1 MENKVKAQKE
11 LEGTVIKLSGVNTL
25 KVRVERK
32 YPHTKYGKI
41 IKEHRSYLVNYTSEN
56 SDIKVGDSVI
66 IRECKP
72 FSKKKAWELVTK

>member
-1 MENKVKAQKE
+1 MENKVKSQRE
-11 LEGTVIKLSGVNTL
+11 LVGIVEKLSGVNTL

-41 IKEHRSYLVNYTSEN
+41 IKEHRSYLVNYISEN
-56 SDIKVGDSVI
+56 SQVKVGDVVTI
-66 IRECKP
+66 KECKP

>member
-1 MENKVKAQKE
+1 MENKVKAQRALTGK
-11 LEGTVIKLSGVNTL
+11 VIKLSGINTL

-41 IKEHRSYLVNYTSEN
+41 IKEHRSYLVNYISEN
-56 SDIKVGDSVI
+56 SEVKVGDVVT

-72 FSKKKAWELVTK
+72 FSKMKAWELVTK